1 MIYKVKNAFP
11 RRRSLSPWDRMTTST
26 ILKSSFFFYRWS
38 NGIISVS
45 TFIWRITL
53 PLRVSW
59 CSRKRRRIKMVN
71 ESSHGL
77 WVELTSKSTRRV
89 SHKSVISFLFFGLG
103 VDGVRECMAHCQ
115 PEQNWLTKL
124 HKHAHNWKWR
134 RILGLSKDIQKQA
147 RPTKKQLRAV
157 RHTHTT
163 RPPPPRLHPT
173 IHHESIIIINQHTA
187 LKTISFR
194 GRLGPTQPE
203 TFSYTPCWWRLPDS
217 PYVRISLL
225 FNLLSCEW
233 FSRLSN
239 VHTILECAW
248 QIEWL

>member
-103 VDGVRECMAHCQ
+103 VDGV
-115 PEQNWLTKL
+115 WLYGALSARAKLVNKATQTRTQLKVASNTWTVKRYTKTSSS
-124 HKHAHNWKWR
+124 N
-134 RILGLSKDIQKQA
+134 QKTIACRQ
-147 RPTKKQLRAV
+147 T
-157 RHTHTT
+157 HTH
-163 RPPPPRLHPT
+163 
-173 IHHESIIIINQHTA
+173 N
-187 LKTISFR
+187 
-194 GRLGPTQPE
+194 
-203 TFSYTPCWWRLPDS
+203 
-217 PYVRISLL
+217 
-225 FNLLSCEW
+225 
-233 FSRLSN
+233 
-239 VHTILECAW
+239 
-248 QIEWL
+248 